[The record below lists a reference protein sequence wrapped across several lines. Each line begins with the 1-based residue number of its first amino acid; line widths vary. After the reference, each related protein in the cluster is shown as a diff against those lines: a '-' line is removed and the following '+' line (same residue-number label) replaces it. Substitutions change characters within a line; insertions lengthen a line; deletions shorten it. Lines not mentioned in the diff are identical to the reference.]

1 MYANREVK
9 KKGFMGVDKS
19 GSFAQMPL
27 VIASVY
33 GQQEEFTDVIKLIRA
48 IASREKRVLSSVKE
62 LKSRDLKSRSVQLAV
77 FEALSRLHFKA
88 VIINSATLGMLAG
101 QFRTKRDYLKK
112 LEAIFWA
119 QPIRQL
125 LFALARE
132 NILPKKAYLDYNFG
146 SENDQRCF
154 EEQISC
160 IIHQSTAQ
168 PFSLPFFVS
177 AESRH
182 ENALMAADFISGLLR
197 KNRELQIAHKEKV
210 ETLTAEM
217 IKDDVERTFK
227 K

>member
-1 MYANREVK
+1 MRVK
-9 KKGFMGVDKS
+9 GKGFVGVDKS
-19 GSFAQMPL
+19 GSFGQMPL
-27 VIASVY
+27 VITAVY
-33 GQQEEFTDVIKLIRA
+33 GEQKDFLDVMKLVRE

-62 LKSRDLKSRSVQLAV
+62 LKSRDLKSRSMQLAV

-88 VIINSATLGMLAG
+88 VIINSAALGRLAS

-146 SENDQRCF
+146 SEKDQRHF
-154 EEQISC
+154 EEQISYL
-160 IIHQSTAQ
+160 IRQSAAQ
-168 PFSLPFFVS
+168 PFSLPLFVS

-182 ENALMAADFISGLLR
+182 EDALMAADFISGLLR
-197 KNRELQIAHKEKV
+197 KNRELQIVHKEKV
-210 ETLTAEM
+210 ETLTEEM
-217 IKDDVERTFK
+217 VKDDVEQAFRK
-227 K
+227 